1 MIKRERYYD
10 GHGNELRI
18 DEGRN
23 GNIKVTVNGQVIEV
37 PVLKLFDMLKTSEQV
52 KGKHVK
58 IEIGNVKN
66 LEVR

>member
-10 GHGNELRI
+10 GYGNELRI
-18 DEGRN
+18 DEGKN
-23 GNIKVTVNGQVIEV
+23 GNIKVTVNGNEIEV
-37 PVLKLFDMLKTSEQV
+37 PVLKLFDMLKNNSHVT
-52 KGKHVK
+52 GKHVK